1 MNLEEFIQANAETLK
16 SLMSNFFNEQCIING
31 EVYNLAEI
39 EKLGFEKFAFA
50 KQNVVPNKLYRF
62 YPNISKQGVN
72 HSIQALENNTVY
84 MQSPFN
90 FDDIFDS
97 DITIDYYLYI
107 KQRLI
112 EYAKRMGIKI
122 LIECDI
128 KEIINIVA
136 KRISSL
142 SDQNQLKLLFNK
154 KGDNIFELENELFV
168 KSFQLNYLKSKNI
181 ELSILETLNQEYNSY
196 VNVLKDLF
204 RIACFTTSPYSQLM
218 WGGSY
223 GNFHKGF
230 CVEYTVLPTDGEY
243 NHLFQNIFPLIYCKN
258 RTDISEEL
266 IKMKGKEIT
275 PTDMW
280 NIYFNGVLR
289 KNIDWVF
296 QNEWRL
302 LLPYSRENQDF
313 NIKFY
318 PITKVYLGNR
328 MNSKNRKQIIEICN
342 RKNIPYVGVKKNPI
356 RFEMQD
362 CEAKCENCPQYLN
375 GLENVE

>member
-39 EKLGFEKFAFA
+39 EKLGFEKFTFA

-128 KEIINIVA
+128 KEIMNIVV

-181 ELSILETLNQEYNSY
+181 ELSILETLNQKYNSY

-218 WGGSY
+218 WGGLY

-302 LLPYSRENQDF
+302 LLPYSKESQDF
-313 NIKFY
+313 NVKFY

-342 RKNIPYVGVKKNPI
+342 RKNIPYVGVKKNPS

>member
-1 MNLEEFIQANAETLK
+1 MNLEGFIQANAETLK

-39 EKLGFEKFAFA
+39 EKLGFEKFTFA

-128 KEIINIVA
+128 KEIMNIVV

-181 ELSILETLNQEYNSY
+181 ELSILETLNQKYNSY

-218 WGGSY
+218 WGGLY

-302 LLPYSRENQDF
+302 LLPYSKESQDF
-313 NIKFY
+313 NVKFY

-342 RKNIPYVGVKKNPI
+342 RKNIPYVGVKKNPS

>member
-39 EKLGFEKFAFA
+39 EKLGFEKFTFA

-128 KEIINIVA
+128 KEIMNIVV

-218 WGGSY
+218 WGGLY

-342 RKNIPYVGVKKNPI
+342 RKNIPYVGVKKNPS

>member
-1 MNLEEFIQANAETLK
+1 MNLAEFIQANAETLK

-31 EVYNLAEI
+31 EIYNLAEI
-39 EKLGFEKFAFA
+39 EKLGFENFAFA
-50 KQNVVPNKLYRF
+50 KRNVVPNKLYRF

-90 FDDIFDS
+90 FDDVFDS
-97 DITIDYYLYI
+97 DITIDYNLYI

-154 KGDNIFELENELFV
+154 KDDNIFELENELFV

-230 CVEYTVLPTDGEY
+230 CVEYTVLPTDDEY

-289 KNIDWVF
+289 KKIDWVF

-328 MNSKNRKQIIEICN
+328 MNSNSRKQIIEICN
-342 RKNIPYVGVKKNPI
+342 RKNIPYVGVKKNPS

-362 CEAKCENCPQYLN
+362 CEVKCENCPQYLN
-375 GLENVE
+375 GLENV

>member
-39 EKLGFEKFAFA
+39 ENLGFEKFTFA

-62 YPNISKQGVN
+62 YPNISKQGIN

-90 FDDIFDS
+90 FDDVFDS
-97 DITIDYYLYI
+97 DITIDSNLYI

-136 KRISSL
+136 KRILSL
-142 SDQNQLKLLFNK
+142 SDLNQLKLILNK
-154 KGDNIFELENELFV
+154 EGDNRLELENELFV
-168 KSFQLNYLKSKNI
+168 KSFQLNYFKSKNI
-181 ELSILETLNQEYNSY
+181 ELSIIETLNQEYNNY
-196 VNVLKDLF
+196 VNMLKDLF

-218 WGGSY
+218 WGGAY

-230 CVEYTVLPTDGEY
+230 CVEYTVLPTDEEY

-302 LLPYSRENQDF
+302 LLPYSREKQDF

-328 MNSKNRKQIIEICN
+328 MNSNSRKQIIEICN
-342 RKNIPYVGVKKNPI
+342 RKNIPYVGVKKNPS

-362 CEAKCENCPQYLN
+362 CEVKCENCPQYLN
-375 GLENVE
+375 GLENV

>member
-1 MNLEEFIQANAETLK
+1 MNLAEFIQANAETLK

-31 EVYNLAEI
+31 EFYNLAEI

-50 KQNVVPNKLYRF
+50 KKNVVPNKLYRF
-62 YPNISKQGVN
+62 YPNISKQGIN

-90 FDDIFDS
+90 FDDVFDS

-128 KEIINIVA
+128 KEIINIVV
-136 KRISSL
+136 KRISSFG
-142 SDQNQLKLLFNK
+142 DQNQLKLIFNK

-342 RKNIPYVGVKKNPI
+342 RKNIPYVGVRKNPS

>member
-39 EKLGFEKFAFA
+39 EKLGFEKFTFA

-128 KEIINIVA
+128 KEIMNIVV

-181 ELSILETLNQEYNSY
+181 ELSILETLNQKYNSY

-218 WGGSY
+218 WGWFVWKLS
-223 GNFHKGF
+223 
-230 CVEYTVLPTDGEY
+230 
-243 NHLFQNIFPLIYCKN
+243 
-258 RTDISEEL
+258 
-266 IKMKGKEIT
+266 
-275 PTDMW
+275 
-280 NIYFNGVLR
+280 
-289 KNIDWVF
+289 
-296 QNEWRL
+296 
-302 LLPYSRENQDF
+302 
-313 NIKFY
+313 
-318 PITKVYLGNR
+318 
-328 MNSKNRKQIIEICN
+328 
-342 RKNIPYVGVKKNPI
+342 
-356 RFEMQD
+356 
-362 CEAKCENCPQYLN
+362 
-375 GLENVE
+375 